1 MRNQSRS
8 TMAGWRGP
16 AGTLPGRGGAAGA
29 GACAAL
35 LTARAETRALA
46 SLDPG
51 NPHLPEMTEA
61 LETVAAGLQ
70 DLTRAAPG
78 SAADAQVR
86 RAVAAAQ
93 MANAET
99 MAMLAAMSA
108 RDIATANA
116 CLADA
121 REALA
126 TALEETRTLASL
138 DPGNPAIGQLTGI
151 LDSGIEILQDATEDT
166 PGSAAS

>member
-1 MRNQSRS
+1 
-8 TMAGWRGP
+8 
-16 AGTLPGRGGAAGA
+16 
-29 GACAAL
+29 
-35 LTARAETRALA
+35 
-46 SLDPG
+46 
-51 NPHLPEMTEA
+51 
-61 LETVAAGLQ
+61 
-70 DLTRAAPG
+70 
-78 SAADAQVR
+78 
-86 RAVAAAQ
+86 

-116 CLADA
+116 RLADA

-126 TALEETRTLASL
+126 TAVEETRTLASL

-151 LDSGIEILQDATEDT
+151 LDSSIEILQDATEDT